1 MQLHLVRHG
10 ESAWNA
16 QGRLQGQAMA
26 VPLTELG
33 RRQAA
38 ALAEQVAALGRVGT
52 VLSSDQ
58 ARAWQTAVMIG
69 ERLGIRPRAT
79 PLLRERALGELTGL
93 QVAEP
98 DPRRPDA
105 EGEPFAE
112 LVARAGSVQQ
122 LVAEVAGSAEDE
134 AGDGG
139 AEDCG
144 AGNGGAEDCGAG
156 DCGAGDIVVV
166 THGTFLAVLLAVL
179 DDQPLE
185 QMRWPARIPHA
196 QLLTRRLSR
205 DPRDRGARR

>member
-38 ALAEQVAALGRVGT
+38 ALAEQLAALGGVGT

-58 ARAWQTAVMIG
+58 ARAWQTAVVIG
-69 ERLGIRPRAT
+69 ERLAIQPRAT
-79 PLLRERALGELTGL
+79 PLLRERGLGGL
-93 QVAEP
+93 AGRQVAEP

-105 EGEPFAE
+105 EGEPLAE
-112 LVARAGSVQQ
+112 LVARATAVRQV
-122 LVAEVAGSAEDE
+122 LAEVAGR
-134 AGDGG
+134 AGDAGASDGG
-139 AEDCG
+139 ASD
-144 AGNGGAEDCGAG
+144 GGARDGGAR
-156 DCGAGDIVVV
+156 DIVVV

-179 DDQPLE
+179 DDQPLG
-185 QMRWPARIPHA
+185 QVRWPARIPHA
-196 QLLTRRLSR
+196 QLLTRQISR

>member
-16 QGRLQGQAMA
+16 QGRLQGQVMA

-38 ALAEQVAALGRVGT
+38 ALAEQVAALGGVGT

-79 PLLRERALGELTGL
+79 PLLRERALGGL
-93 QVAEP
+93 AGQQVAEP

-105 EGEPFAE
+105 EGEPLAE
-112 LVARAGSVQQ
+112 LVARAGSVRQ
-122 LVAEVAGSAEDE
+122 LLAEVAGAAE
-134 AGDGG
+134 
-139 AEDCG
+139 
-144 AGNGGAEDCGAG
+144 

-196 QLLTRRLSR
+196 QLLTRRMSR
-205 DPRDRGARR
+205 DPRDPGARR

>member
-58 ARAWQTAVMIG
+58 ARAWQTAVVIG
-69 ERLGIRPRAT
+69 ERLGIPPRAT
-79 PLLRERALGELTGL
+79 PLLRERALGGL
-93 QVAEP
+93 AGRQVAEP

-105 EGEPFAE
+105 EGEPLAE
-112 LVARAGSVQQ
+112 LVARAGSVRR
-122 LVAEVAGSAEDE
+122 LLAEVAGP
-134 AGDGG
+134 
-139 AEDCG
+139 
-144 AGNGGAEDCGAG
+144 AEDCGAG
-156 DCGAGDIVVV
+156 DCGAGDGGAGDIVVV

-185 QMRWPARIPHA
+185 QMRWPAPIPHA
-196 QLLTRRLSR
+196 QLLTRRMAR